1 VILAAA
7 ELDGAGALRRAG
19 GGNLHGGELGR
30 VSSCTRWHEEEEIE
44 GREKNSPTTQGGE
57 EWDGAGAQ
65 RRQKMKKKGGG
76 GTLIAE
82 GDRGRPRREQWPG
95 ARSTRRWR
103 TALQRGPMRHS
114 HGGAGA
120 PVEGK
125 FYLNFK
131 LIRL

>member
-1 VILAAA
+1 VILAAV

-76 GTLIAE
+76 GGDSSSRGGPGKASKRAVAWCAQHTQVAHSIAA
-82 GDRGRPRREQWPG
+82 GPDATFARRSWGARGRKI
-95 ARSTRRWR
+95 
-103 TALQRGPMRHS
+103 L
-114 HGGAGA
+114 
-120 PVEGK
+120 
-125 FYLNFK
+125 FK
-131 LIRL
+131 L